1 MKKTILFGVL
11 CIVLSTAA
19 GCAKEESSIAVNTD
33 DIVIHIPKEKSQN
46 LERFGSFARHVKN
59 KQQDEI
65 HIKNYLTDEQAKMPS
80 VETVTYQDEIFTFTS
95 TYKGESRTDTC
106 KKFVTPKE
114 THNQA
119 YMLRECSKSED
130 GIVLQYTA
138 KDGEGSHLVND
149 KRVESVEVETDKT
162 YSFVKN
168 MEVGAILN
176 VIKFPH
182 QETVSQTAI
191 TPQAN
196 YKIDIHYLSGEIES
210 HFIWINKETLQ
221 GIMLESEQ
229 ANQGYEIDKM
239 FIDDFVKMLK

>member
-1 MKKTILFGVL
+1 MKKTILFGAL

-19 GCAKEESSIAVNTD
+19 GCGKEESSIAVNTD

-46 LERFGSFARHVKN
+46 LERFESFAKYVKD
-59 KQQDEI
+59 KQHDEI
-65 HIKNYLTDEQAKMPS
+65 HIKNYLTDEQAKVPS
-80 VETVTYQDEIFTFTS
+80 VETVTYQDETFTFS
-95 TYKGESRTDTC
+95 SIYKGESRTDTC

-119 YMLRECSKSED
+119 YMLRECSKSEE

-138 KDGEGSHLVND
+138 KDGEGSHSVKN
-149 KRVESVEVETDKT
+149 KRVESVEVEADKK
-162 YSFVKN
+162 YSVVKD

-182 QETVSQTAI
+182 QEMVLQTVI
-191 TPQAN
+191 TPKPN
-196 YKIDIHYLSGEIES
+196 YKININYLSGEIES
-210 HFIWINKETLQ
+210 NYIWINKETSQ

-239 FIDDFVKMLK
+239 FIDDFVKVLK